1 MGKEGIV
8 GMTLLRNGGLWT
20 QGSFREGQ
28 NIWMEVKGK
37 RKPMVLFL
45 KKKKN
50 GGKIHITFAHLAIK
64 LYNSGAFSTFRKLRN
79 HQQYLTLGHFNPP
92 ERNLTLI
99 K

>member
-1 MGKEGIV
+1 M
-8 GMTLLRNGGLWT
+8 GMTLLRNGRALDTGQL
-20 QGSFREGQ
+20 QGGA
-28 NIWMEVKGK
+28 KHLDGGK
-37 RKPMVLFL
+37 REKKANGAFF

-50 GGKIHITFAHLAIK
+50 GSKIHITFAHLAIK